1 MQGRC
6 VIHIIFWGVGWEAE
20 AQHALFDACPRL
32 KDMGDYLQT
41 VTCHDMQILAAGSC
55 GMTFGGDH
63 MSLVDI
69 YRIVP
74 NRHRRRIHTHAT
86 LALTLCLL
94 PSRLILQTHIDAES

>member
-1 MQGRC
+1 MHYPYYFFLG
-6 VIHIIFWGVGWEAE
+6 GVETE

-32 KDMGDYLQT
+32 KDMGEYLQT
-41 VTCHDMQILAAGSC
+41 ITCHDMQILAAGSC
-55 GMTFGGDH
+55 GMTFDGDH